1 MNYFKKYASFLG
13 LIYDRE
19 TKDDY
24 RNPPFAQNPR
34 PNKPLRVR
42 ILGDHSKLHCGCK
55 AVIDSLEHAAKD
67 IGWEIVRSY
76 RPYDILIVNGEGSMH
91 NSRKTFIKKMSV
103 LQKAIDGQIPAFL
116 LNTVWQNNCHDFDKT
131 LENLAGITV
140 REEISQRELREK
152 HNISSKVVIDASFFA
167 PIDETEKIINFNGE
181 AVKTDFYFPEAGSWA
196 QDKVIF
202 KNVQYFSLDDVSWSS
217 FVLSLQTCS
226 YLITGRHHAI
236 YAACKA
242 RVPFV
247 ASGSNTHKIS
257 GLISSSGADIP
268 IAEHPT
274 EIVEIISG
282 IDDLRPEYEKLFNW
296 MAAQDPA
303 NIIPEP

>member
-1 MNYFKKYASFLG
+1 MNYLKKYASLLG
-13 LIYDRE
+13 LLHDRE

-24 RNPPFAQNPR
+24 INPPFAQNPR
-34 PNKPLRVR
+34 SDKPLRVR

-55 AVIDSLEHAAKD
+55 AVIDSLENAAKD

-91 NSRKTFIKKMSV
+91 NSRKTFFKKMSV
-103 LQKAIDGQIPAFL
+103 LQKVVDAGIPAYL
-116 LNTVWQNNCHDFDKT
+116 LNTVWQNNCHDFDRT

-140 REEISQRELREK
+140 REETSQRELRDK
-152 HNISSKVVIDASFFA
+152 HNIASKVVIDASFFA
-167 PIDETEKIINFNGE
+167 PIDETEKHMDFDGE
-181 AVKTDFYFPEAGSWA
+181 PVKTDFYFPETGTWS
-196 QDKVIF
+196 QDNGIF
-202 KNVQYFSLDDVSWSS
+202 KGVQYLSLDDTSWSS
-217 FVLSLQTCS
+217 FVLSLRTCS

-247 ASGSNTHKIS
+247 ASASNTHKIK
-257 GLISSSGADIP
+257 GLISSSRADIP
-268 IAEHPT
+268 IAGEPT

-296 MAAQDPA
+296 MASQNPEH
-303 NIIPEP
+303 IIPGF